1 MQSSCSQARF
11 TTISGNPGGG
21 SRVPLCMNI
30 PIQNLA
36 APAPGDEIAELAGRY
51 LLLPEAEGLA
61 RIDAEVLRATD
72 ESRWDDVSKWHRV
85 RFRLIRLHQQRML
98 DSR

>member
-1 MQSSCSQARF
+1 
-11 TTISGNPGGG
+11 
-21 SRVPLCMNI
+21 MNI
-30 PIQNLA
+30 PIQSVA
-36 APAPGDEIAELAGRY
+36 GSGAGDEIAELASRY

-61 RIDAEVLRATD
+61 RIDVEVHRATD

>member
-1 MQSSCSQARF
+1 
-11 TTISGNPGGG
+11 
-21 SRVPLCMNI
+21 MNI
-30 PIQNLA
+30 PIQNVA
-36 APAPGDEIAELAGRY
+36 GSGSGDEIAELASRY
-51 LLLPEAEGLA
+51 LLLPEAE
-61 RIDAEVLRATD
+61 VVRATD